1 LAEENAKSQNQVAGK
16 ANSESDSKVLTGD
29 SLPPVPTSMPAA
41 ITTPQ
46 SNSGVSSALENQKL
60 GRYLL
65 NQAKKKCFFFSL
77 SCLMWLKLNN
87 KFKLLFLVVLFV
99 SVILVFSTIFCL
111 VLFFVVTCF
120 SEK

>member
-29 SLPPVPTSMPAA
+29 SLPPVPMSTPAA

-65 NQAKKKCFFFSL
+65 NQAKKK
-77 SCLMWLKLNN
+77 
-87 KFKLLFLVVLFV
+87 
-99 SVILVFSTIFCL
+99 
-111 VLFFVVTCF
+111 VLFFLVCRV
-120 SEK
+120 